1 MTAEAVASLLGAL
14 EQRLGAITLVMLVS
28 DTGGDETWQLLVS
41 APALDAMEPSEG
53 VNTRRYLGLDHHPAR
68 LGRGVPTAREEPMRG
83 ARRATGGPPSPER
96 PRRKEHPLCLLS
108 LSAGTSRP
116 WLLPRL
122 SRRQGRR

>member
-53 VNTRRYLGLDHHPAR
+53 VNTLTPIVMEAMAEDDWRSIYQVVVLRTGHPLVKTLHAF
-68 LGRGVPTAREEPMRG
+68 GVPQPFVQEIFGVTLASTIIP
-83 ARRATGGPPSPER
+83 RAWVVASP
-96 PRRKEHPLCLLS
+96 
-108 LSAGTSRP
+108 
-116 WLLPRL
+116 
-122 SRRQGRR
+122 RQGRNR